1 MNRSLSCFILVV
13 TVFLFPTYVSADKA
27 PKQIAG
33 LVLGEQIGRF
43 VDLVRM
49 ETATP
54 LRDRQYLREVRIREI
69 DGYRSGTVSFGNCNN
84 PGQIVRIKLKYEYSD
99 KEFYN
104 ELLDQFKKRFGEPD
118 EWRGDPFHVIIAWKW
133 SFTDKDNNS
142 ISLILQHSRDED
154 YKWGN
159 SVKITNRTLLEQ
171 EHICYQK
178 EHSDKSGSQ
187 KGKSSSKR
195 KQLKPKDYQRF
206 IPE

>member
-1 MNRSLSCFILVV
+1 MNRSRFFAVVV
-13 TVFLFPTYVSADKA
+13 TILLLLPTYVFADKA

-33 LVLGEQIGRF
+33 LVLGEQIATF

-54 LRDRQYLREVRIREI
+54 LRDRKYLREARIREI
-69 DGYRSGTVSFGNCNN
+69 DGFRSGTVSFGNCNK

-99 KEFYN
+99 KKFYN
-104 ELLDQFKKRFGEPD
+104 ELLDQFKKKFGEPD

-133 SFTDKDNNS
+133 SFTDEDNNK

-159 SVKITNRTLLEQ
+159 SVKFTNNTLLEQ
-171 EHICYQK
+171 EQNCYHRK
-178 EHSDKSGSQ
+178 HPRKSGS
-187 KGKSSSKR
+187 KEGKPSSKR
-195 KQLKPKDYQRF
+195 KKLKAADYQKF
-206 IPE
+206 IPQ